1 MKRQLSL
8 WIALL
13 AMLCLPSPMQAVNVK
28 FKYCHGTEELQQD
41 MRYDSDFSLY
51 WNGMYVGR
59 VVSYYDYD
67 YETGNGLYTY
77 TASLSD
83 SYVGQT
89 IAYISPI
96 GHRGEFVLSSEG
108 NVVEL
113 QCSQLTVMA
122 KDDEGNPVVG
132 CSVSL
137 NGLAT
142 RSGYTDEN
150 GQAVIYVAP
159 GDYTW
164 SWDFGN
170 GTVDLSTDQTLEL
183 TAKIEK
189 VETAY
194 NVKFVCR
201 YGNFPVSSSS
211 NSFRLYVYQDGGQL
225 VKNFYVYDNR
235 VNSVGLTA
243 GTYQIR
249 DDMGGASDKFTI
261 ESDTIIFV
269 DYHKVTFTSKSGT
282 TPNVNQKVVVTP
294 KGVNSSY
301 SSDRRSATTNA
312 KGVAELYLLPGE
324 YSYTTAGGKVDF
336 TMGNEDKS
344 IDIETVLV
352 TFNIKCDN
360 LSAPGFSVNGSRMT
374 PSADGKL
381 TYGCLPGAEVTL
393 TISPGDSEYN
403 SITSSSMTVTAD
415 VSKTVDVEVYSLMF
429 KSNYEDIMPYIYYA
443 GNNRYPASWNRQYYM
458 LAGTYRYLIS
468 GQEETVT
475 LDKNTVIE
483 KNFAT
488 LTVNVKDTD
497 GKAVADMYIGIGGSV
512 SGIYNYRTDQNGDL
526 ILHLLPG
533 DYTVTV
539 GGYETRG
546 ITLTGDVTEN
556 FIVPGIITFTIDVN
570 DNDSYMAIY
579 DAGLG
584 STVNGISVQREGN
597 QITARLD
604 PTREYCFANY
614 HGKTKIT
621 NGCTI
626 TLGTLSVTSQ
636 GNGLAFPMENWDAI
650 SIYNVIVGSPV
661 RFSAI
666 PVGNDKFQKWTV
678 NGKDYTDAMIDFKT
692 TDQHTVATAVFSG
705 LSTAVSSPIQTNGS
719 LDFNDSYITLPNEME
734 GSARI
739 YTLDGKLVKQIGVV
753 GDQIGIYDL
762 PAGAYVLSFQHEEGA
777 INARFVKK

>member
-1 MKRQLSL
+1 MKRRLSL
-8 WIALL
+8 WIAFL
-13 AMLCLPSPMQAVNVK
+13 AMLCLPATMLADVEVE
-28 FKYCHGTEELQQD
+28 FKYCHGAEELQLESN
-41 MRYDSDFSLY
+41 RFNLY
-51 WNGMYVGR
+51 WNGMYVADVDHYG
-59 VVSYYDYD
+59 SYDHS
-67 YETGNGLYTY
+67 TGEYHYTY
-77 TASLSD
+77 AASVD
-83 SYVGQT
+83 ESYVGRT
-89 IAYISPI
+89 IAYISPM

-113 QCSQLTVMA
+113 QCSKLTVTA

-132 CSVSL
+132 RSVSL

-164 SWDFGN
+164 AWDFGN

-183 TAKIEK
+183 TANIEK
-189 VETAY
+189 VEEKTFY
-194 NVKFVCR
+194 MVNFVCR
-201 YGNFPVSSSS
+201 YGNFPVSASSDI
-211 NSFRLYVYQDGGQL
+211 RLYLYQDDGQQIAD
-225 VKNFYVYDNR
+225 FYSNYYSGR
-235 VNSVGLTA
+235 VGLTA

-249 DDMGGASDKFTI
+249 DDIGGTTDNFTI
-261 ESDTIIFV
+261 ESDTTIFV
-269 DYHKVTFTSKSGT
+269 DYHKVTFTSKSGSA
-282 TPNVNQKVVVTP
+282 PNVNQNVVVTP
-294 KGVNSSY
+294 KGVNSGYSSY
-301 SSDRRSATTNA
+301 SRSATTNA

-324 YSYTTAGGKVDF
+324 YSYTAAGGKVDF

-344 IDIETVLV
+344 IDIETVSV
-352 TFNIKCDN
+352 TFNIKCDD
-360 LSAPGFSVNGSRMT
+360 LSATYFYVNGSRMT

-393 TISPGDSEYN
+393 GLSDREYYY
-403 SITSSSMTVTAD
+403 SYDITSSMTVTAD

-429 KSNYEDIMPYIYYA
+429 KSNYEANTPYVYYA
-443 GNNRYPASWNRQYYM
+443 GNNGKYFSWNRKYYM
-458 LAGTYRYLIS
+458 LAGTYRYQVS
-468 GQEETVT
+468 GQEETIT

-497 GKAVADMYIGIGGSV
+497 GKAAADVYVRLGSN
-512 SGIYNYRTDQNGDL
+512 SSLRTDQSGNVVF
-526 ILHLLPG
+526 HCVPG
-533 DYTVTV
+533 NYTLSWISGNYYDALVSEEITV
-539 GGYETRG
+539 ESDMQT
-546 ITLTGDVTEN
+546 TLTIPAFVSFN
-556 FIVPGIITFTIDVN
+556 IVGLKNSERGVYTIDNLNV
-570 DNDSYMAIY
+570 
-579 DAGLG
+579 G
-584 STVNGISVQREGN
+584 SVKEGEN
-597 QITARLD
+597 SLRLD
-604 PTREYCFANY
+604 PNGEYTISGY

-762 PAGAYVLSFQHEEGA
+762 PAGAYVLSFQHSDGV

>member
-1 MKRQLSL
+1 
-8 WIALL
+8 
-13 AMLCLPSPMQAVNVK
+13 MLCLPATMLADVEVE
-28 FKYCHGTEELQQD
+28 FKYCHGAEELQLQLN
-41 MRYDSDFSLY
+41 MGYDSDFSLY

-59 VVSYYDYD
+59 VVSNYDYD
-67 YETGNGLYTY
+67 YETGNMLFTY

-89 IAYISPI
+89 IAYISSI

-122 KDDEGNPVVG
+122 KDDEGNPVVDR
-132 CSVSL
+132 SVSL

-142 RSGYTDEN
+142 RYGYTDEN
-150 GQAVIYVAP
+150 GLAVIYVAP

-189 VETAY
+189 VKTAY
-194 NVKFVCR
+194 DVKFVCR
-201 YGNFPVSSSS
+201 YGNFPVSTSS
-211 NSFRLYVYQDGGQL
+211 NSFRFYVYQDGGQQIAD
-225 VKNFYVYDNR
+225 FYSDNYR
-235 VNSVGLTA
+235 ESVGLTA

-282 TPNVNQKVVVTP
+282 TPNVNQNVVVTP
-294 KGVNSSY
+294 KGVNSGY
-301 SSDRRSATTNA
+301 SFYSRSATTNA

-324 YSYTTAGGKVDF
+324 YSYTAAGGKVDF

-360 LSAPGFSVNGSRMT
+360 LSAPGFSVNGSSLT

-393 TISPGDSEYN
+393 TISTGVSEYN

-429 KSNYEDIMPYIYYA
+429 KSNYEDEMPYIYYA
-443 GNNRYPASWNRQYYM
+443 GNNGYHASWNRQYYM
-458 LAGTYRYLIS
+458 LAGTYRYQVS
-468 GQEETVT
+468 GQEETIT

-497 GKAVADMYIGIGGSV
+497 GKAAADVYVRLGSN
-512 SGIYNYRTDQNGDL
+512 SSLRTDQSGNVVF
-526 ILHLLPG
+526 HCVPG
-533 DYTVTV
+533 NYTLSWISGNYYDALVSEEITV
-539 GGYETRG
+539 ESDMQT
-546 ITLTGDVTEN
+546 TLTIPAFVSFN
-556 FIVPGIITFTIDVN
+556 IVGLKNSERGVYTIDNLNV
-570 DNDSYMAIY
+570 
-579 DAGLG
+579 G
-584 STVNGISVQREGN
+584 SVKEGEN
-597 QITARLD
+597 SLRLD
-604 PTREYCFANY
+604 PNGEYTISGY

-762 PAGAYVLSFQHEEGA
+762 PAGAYVLSFQHSDGV